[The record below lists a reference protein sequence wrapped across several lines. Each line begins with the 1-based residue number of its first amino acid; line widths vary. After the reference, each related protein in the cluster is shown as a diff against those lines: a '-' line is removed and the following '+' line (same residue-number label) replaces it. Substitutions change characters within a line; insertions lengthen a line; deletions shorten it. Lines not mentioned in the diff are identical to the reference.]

1 MATPKV
7 QLIKDLGC
15 GSGAFVASD
24 DPSSRKRPATANGVA
39 AEHPQ
44 PSGETATEQP
54 ENQ

>member
-39 AEHPQ
+39 DERPQ
-44 PSGETATEQP
+44 PSGETAAEQP
-54 ENQ
+54 DEA